1 LTHTSKL
8 RTTKFGSK
16 ETSNIALSYSV
27 DRLTDDYLVLSQTD
41 RQRERRQQ
49 WRNVVEPACVIAM
62 FDMLSDSKTL
72 VLWCVKLCLCF
83 LVLIVSVL
91 LRVQTV
97 LCEIAN
103 QRTAIAFKEGTL
115 DSLGFPDGMCIDQ
128 EGKIWVAC
136 YGAGKIIRF
145 DAETGLLSFL
155 VLE

>member
-1 LTHTSKL
+1 
-8 RTTKFGSK
+8 
-16 ETSNIALSYSV
+16 
-27 DRLTDDYLVLSQTD
+27 
-41 RQRERRQQ
+41 
-49 WRNVVEPACVIAM
+49 M